1 VTLLA
6 FLGRELAPAPG
17 RLRATLRI
25 LIGCM
30 VAVTL
35 TITLGGGVMPHGH
48 WTVASIFTVSL
59 PDAGAS
65 LRKSLQRIIG
75 TLVGGLLGILAVI
88 VFVDLPVLY
97 APLIGAV
104 AGFGIFASLTTS
116 APYVMLLGS
125 LTFALVTFFPPG
137 VEAAFAVETG
147 LWRILAIAIGVACG
161 TGAQLLLW
169 PDDPEAKL
177 REALAARLS
186 SVTAAMRALA
196 IREGG
201 DPPIAAATTP
211 PLAADDLTVQLD
223 LLASAEAR
231 HPSLRERH
239 TEQLALIVEVDR
251 LLTTAVW
258 LVGAANSWDGGPDE
272 SLRRALLAIAL
283 ECSRLAEALRAG
295 RPPVDPPPAGL
306 DNLHSGQD
314 VPGLRPTLEDMRLA
328 LQRVRG
334 ALGFLDP
341 DRPMVTPDLDRPS
354 RTPLLTPAFSMK
366 NTEALALALKAA
378 LGVEICYLLMHAWN
392 WPALVTAAVTAVIV
406 GQTSF
411 GATIQ
416 KSMLRLGGAIL
427 GGVLGSAVIIVTM
440 PNIESVGSL
449 LIVASVGFGI
459 ASWIAAGSPR
469 ISYVGLQT
477 GLAFAMCVT
486 DPAGPTTDLTTGRD
500 RVLGILIGVLAMLL
514 VHGTLWPA
522 RARLTMWSALARTLR
537 SLADLARFAPDAR
550 GYRAQLEHAVHYRSA
565 VYQELAATL
574 RVSRESALEP
584 DAEESQLEREQV
596 ARLTAHAQAVYLA
609 VLALIRHRVAPG
621 FPTLPEPVQEA
632 MRRLDH
638 GVGETLDALAG
649 RLEGGSAEELPDLAG
664 RFGALET
671 LIPSVGEEPST
682 HDAAV
687 AVRVAERDHVA
698 IARGLVHEVFVLQDG
713 IYSALAALRRS

>member
-1 VTLLA
+1 MTLLA
-6 FLGRELAPAPG
+6 FLGREMAPAPG

-30 VAVTL
+30 LAVTL
-35 TITLGGGVMPHGH
+35 TVTLGGGVMPHGH
-48 WTVASIFTVSL
+48 WTVASIFTVSQA
-59 PDAGAS
+59 DAGAS
-65 LRKSLQRIIG
+65 LRKSIQRLVG

-88 VFVDLPVLY
+88 VFVDLPVFY
-97 APLIGAV
+97 APLIGAIT
-104 AGFGIFASLTTS
+104 GFGIFASFTTS
-116 APYVMLLGS
+116 TPYVMLLGS
-125 LTFALVTFFPPG
+125 LTFVLVTFFPPG
-137 VEAAFAVETG
+137 VQAAFAVETG
-147 LWRILAIAIGVACG
+147 LWRLLAVAIGVACG

-177 REALAARLS
+177 REALATRLGS
-186 SVTAAMRALA
+186 ITAAMRALA

-201 DPPIAAATTP
+201 DPPMDAATTP
-211 PLAADDLTVQLD
+211 AIAADDLTVQLD

-231 HPSLRERH
+231 HPSLRDRH
-239 TEQLALIVEVDR
+239 TEQLTLIVEVDR

-258 LVGAANSWDGGPDE
+258 LVGAANSWEAGPDE

-283 ECSRLAEALRAG
+283 ECSRLANALRAG
-295 RPPVDPPPAGL
+295 QPPEDPPPAGL
-306 DNLHSGQD
+306 DDLHSGQD
-314 VPGLRPTLEDMRLA
+314 MPGLRPTLEDMRLA
-328 LQRVRG
+328 LQRARG

-341 DRPMVTPDLDRPS
+341 DRPAATPGLDRPS
-354 RTPLLTPAFSMK
+354 QTPLLTPAFSTK

-378 LGVEICYLLMHAWN
+378 LGVEISYLLMHALDWS
-392 WPALVTAAVTAVIV
+392 ALVTAGVTAVIV

-427 GGVLGSAVIIVTM
+427 GGILGSAVIIVSM

-500 RVLGILIGVLAMLL
+500 RVLGIFIGVLAMLF
-514 VHGTLWPA
+514 VHAVLWPA
-522 RARLTMWSALARTLR
+522 RARLTMWSALARALR
-537 SLADLARFAPDAR
+537 SLSDLARFAPDAR
-550 GYRAQLEHAVHYRSA
+550 GYRAQLEHAVRYRSA

-574 RVSRESALEP
+574 RLTREAALEP
-584 DAEESQLEREQV
+584 DAEEAQPEREGV

-621 FPTLPEPVQEA
+621 FPVLPEPVQEA
-632 MRRLDH
+632 MRRLDQ
-638 GVGETLDALAG
+638 GVGETLDALAR
-649 RLEGGSAEELPDLAG
+649 RLELGPPEELPDLAG
-664 RFGALET
+664 RLAALEALT
-671 LIPSVGEEPST
+671 PPVGGGPLVR
-682 HDAAV
+682 DGAV

-698 IARGLVHEVFVLQDG
+698 IARGLVHEVAVLQKSIDA
-713 IYSALAALRRS
+713 ALAVRRRS